1 MKPKALNVM
10 FQIKLVYPGS
20 ESNASMLTLGGVDA
34 MGKRL
39 ADEIC
44 IAVVYKVRSLSN
56 HEPPVSIVSLFYSN
70 HHHLFKYIIFSQ
82 IGCNHDRFYAG
93 FSTIYK
99 GLSPTPRFRF
109 KLTLHHLS
117 YYNI

>member
-44 IAVVYKVRSLSN
+44 IAVVYKVLRRFQYNLQGPLAYTTIQVQTYFASSLILQHMTVHFQFN
-56 HEPPVSIVSLFYSN
+56 LY
-70 HHHLFKYIIFSQ
+70 
-82 IGCNHDRFYAG
+82 C
-93 FSTIYK
+93 
-99 GLSPTPRFRF
+99 
-109 KLTLHHLS
+109 
-117 YYNI
+117 

>member
-44 IAVVYKVRSLSN
+44 IAVVYKVLRRFQYNLQGPLAYTTIQASNRTLSG
-56 HEPPVSIVSLFYSN
+56 SN
-70 HHHLFKYIIFSQ
+70 LLCIISHTTTYDCPLP
-82 IGCNHDRFYAG
+82 I
-93 FSTIYK
+93 
-99 GLSPTPRFRF
+99 
-109 KLTLHHLS
+109 
-117 YYNI
+117 